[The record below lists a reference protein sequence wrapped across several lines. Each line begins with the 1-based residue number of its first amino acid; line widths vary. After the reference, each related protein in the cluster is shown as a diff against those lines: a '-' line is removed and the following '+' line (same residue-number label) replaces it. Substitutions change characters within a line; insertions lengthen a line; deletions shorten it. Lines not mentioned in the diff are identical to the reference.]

1 MTCGLVLP
9 AQAQLADK
17 PSVLGAQRRGE
28 AVKMPRAPASRSA
41 WLPRIG
47 SRAEFE
53 SLAREV
59 DVGAAQPMLHTIF
72 VIDRAHGDRVYYIN
86 ARRTPL
92 HEDFLRAQYL
102 VANFDR
108 QTLAGYYRDPSR
120 RFVLGTIGL
129 QPDLGAWVF
138 EHWEGDVQTPA
149 LLRLAAAQLQASF
162 FAPLRYKANS
172 AQQETAA
179 REAGLDAV
187 TQAQILGERR
197 FLPLNPGHAQ
207 GRLRLVADLEA
218 PDLEDIEPTDIVVLR
233 DVPLSLPPVAGVLTE
248 QPSTALSHIN
258 LLVKGWGVPN
268 AYVQDAFRAL
278 KPWDGRWVHLRVDR
292 AGYEVT
298 PADRPDRLPPRP
310 RAASV
315 RSPDLSQSAVL
326 PLTALDRSAMP
337 RCGGKAA
344 VLGQVEAWR
353 RAGRLP
359 GTAPVPDGFCIPFG
373 AYAAFIHQPAVA
385 QRIAQALQTPRFD
398 RSAAIR
404 RQALDALRRD
414 LVEQPFDARQEAAWV
429 AQWQQQLGGAGVFV
443 RSSSNSEDL
452 ANFSGA
458 GLYTTVPNVKA
469 EADLAKAV
477 RTVWAS
483 VFNADAFEAR
493 RAAGIALDQVAMAV
507 FVQRAVDSVNAG
519 VMVTRDPF
527 DATHLRVVYVSAKR
541 GIGIKV
547 VEGQRV
553 AEQSM
558 FDLRSH
564 AVRRLS
570 RSAEASELKLDAS
583 GGVSERPI
591 EAGAPVLS
599 DAMVERL
606 SRVAWQIRT
615 LMRGVEQDIEWA
627 IDPQGR
633 IVVLQARP
641 YIERHSL

>member
-1 MTCGLVLP
+1 
-9 AQAQLADK
+9 
-17 PSVLGAQRRGE
+17 
-28 AVKMPRAPASRSA
+28 
-41 WLPRIG
+41 
-47 SRAEFE
+47 
-53 SLAREV
+53 
-59 DVGAAQPMLHTIF
+59 
-72 VIDRAHGDRVYYIN
+72 
-86 ARRTPL
+86 
-92 HEDFLRAQYL
+92 
-102 VANFDR
+102 
-108 QTLAGYYRDPSR
+108 
-120 RFVLGTIGL
+120 
-129 QPDLGAWVF
+129 
-138 EHWEGDVQTPA
+138 
-149 LLRLAAAQLQASF
+149 
-162 FAPLRYKANS
+162 
-172 AQQETAA
+172 
-179 REAGLDAV
+179 
-187 TQAQILGERR
+187 
-197 FLPLNPGHAQ
+197 
-207 GRLRLVADLEA
+207 
-218 PDLEDIEPTDIVVLR
+218 
-233 DVPLSLPPVAGVLTE
+233 VPLSLPPVAGVLTE

-268 AYVQDAFRAL
+268 AYVQDAFQAL